1 MLNLKMSQSSRA
13 FIEKNCPNALK
24 EKDLRSALLA
34 LDDFITM
41 FGLDE
46 NDDMTPLGNDAQR
59 IYDEIYCCN
68 K

>member
-1 MLNLKMSQSSRA
+1 MLNLNMSQSSRA
-13 FIEKNCPNALK
+13 FIEKNCPKVLQ

-41 FGLDE
+41 FGMDE
-46 NDDMTPLGNDAQR
+46 NDDMTQLGNDAQR